1 MSRINSG
8 GVTRNP
14 FGPSWGTARAGRSE
28 GKTVDE
34 QVQGHLFGGKKPR
47 VLDDDDADTAAL
59 LARLHAYRKRLARLA
74 GDDEDDYDL
83 VLADG
88 TIAMIDEDGL
98 IYVGKG
104 FLLERSE
111 ELEVQVG
118 VLAHEIGHRPK
129 RWSEWRQERAGQ
141 ERPLGKDDVDKLC
154 RLEETRADYFAGR
167 ALAELGMSP
176 EPLVRFL
183 EEISVHPHP
192 QYFPAHIRAE
202 AIREGHQ
209 DGKRK
214 ANERRRFFPELA
226 RRTDAKNDLGSG

>member
-8 GVTRNP
+8 GVSRNP
-14 FGPSWGTARAGRSE
+14 FGPSWGSTRAGRSE
-28 GKTVDE
+28 GKTVGE
-34 QVQGHLFGGKKPR
+34 QVQGHLFGGQKPR

-59 LARLHAYRKRLARLA
+59 MGRLHAYRKRLARLA
-74 GDDEDDYDL
+74 GDAEDDYDL

-88 TIAMIDEDGL
+88 TIAMIDDEGL
-98 IYVGKG
+98 IYVGKA
-104 FLLERSE
+104 FLQGRAH

-129 RWSEWRQERAGQ
+129 RWSEYRQ
-141 ERPLGKDDVDKLC
+141 ERPLTKADVDKLC

-167 ALAELGMSP
+167 ALAELGLSP

-202 AIREGHQ
+202 AIREGHR
-209 DGKRK
+209 DGARK
-214 ANERRRFFPELA
+214 ADNRRRFFPELA
-226 RRTDAKNDLGSG
+226 RMTDAKNDLGSG